1 MVATPPPPSGE
12 ALAFAAFAV
21 CEVCPHYGPAA
32 APSAN
37 SHVDLGVQ
45 IDLVCLGFESVGGT
59 IPISA
64 RKASPPDQAPYLA
77 GATWKE
83 HRAIKQSFPL
93 IETTRQIQFSGIVH
107 LLPGCR

>member
-1 MVATPPPPSGE
+1 MVYNGGQLAPAMLGSGEYLATVATPPPPSGK

-37 SHVDLGVQ
+37 SPVDLGVQ

-59 IPISA
+59 IPISS
-64 RKASPPDQAPYLA
+64 RKASPPDQ
-77 GATWKE
+77 
-83 HRAIKQSFPL
+83 S
-93 IETTRQIQFSGIVH
+93 
-107 LLPGCR
+107 